1 MKKVLYISYFAPYD
15 KVDHAGGKVHNFYVK
30 KMQQEPELDITLL
43 TMCYQREVEKLDL
56 EQYGIDHRLVVL
68 DKNPIQKLWR
78 MFYSGF
84 SYFNPWDAY
93 NGVLLNYERHCLK
106 KMIRQYATK
115 HAAPDMIILQWTQ
128 IILLMPY
135 IRKWYP
141 TVPIVAIE
149 EDVLFLNFYR
159 RIGLS
164 QDRLHRQ
171 IAQYQYNNMKTKE
184 LQALQAAQLVVTNN
198 PKDGRLLLENQID
211 KNRLF
216 VSSVY
221 FENYGQI
228 VRKPKAKELLFY
240 GAMHREENHR
250 SVMWLIEEVMPL
262 LPKEYHLTVVG
273 ARPYREL
280 LDAQNERITVTGF
293 VEQVTPYFEEC
304 LCLVAPLVLGAG
316 IKVKVLEAMSA
327 AIPVLTN
334 EIGIEGIGAEDGK
347 EYYHCVS
354 AKDYAKCI
362 VELGENP
369 QLVTSMGKAAKQYVR
384 EHFDLERKYQEL
396 LVRMQQLDS

>member
-56 EQYGIDHRLVVL
+56 AQYGITHQLVVL
-68 DKNPIQKLWR
+68 DKNPVQKLWR

-84 SYFNPWDAY
+84 SYFNPWDTY

-106 KMIRQYATK
+106 KMIKQYAAK
-115 HAAPDMIILQWTQ
+115 HTTPDIIILQWTQ

-135 IRKWYP
+135 IRILYP
-141 TVPIVAIE
+141 SVPIVAIE

-159 RIGLS
+159 RIGLAKGKL
-164 QDRLHRQ
+164 QEQ
-171 IAQYQYNNMKTKE
+171 IAQYQYHNMKTKE
-184 LQALQAAQLVVTNN
+184 LHALQAAQLVVTNN
-198 PKDGRLLLENQID
+198 PKDGRLLLENQIEQ
-211 KNRLF
+211 KKLF

-228 VRKPKAKELLFY
+228 VRRPEAHELLFY

-262 LPKEYHLTVVG
+262 LPAEYHLTVVG
-273 ARPYREL
+273 ARPYKEL
-280 LDAQNERITVTGF
+280 LDAQNERVTVTGF
-293 VEQVTPYFEEC
+293 VEEVTPYFEKC

-354 AKDYAKCI
+354 AKDYAERI
-362 VELGENP
+362 VELGENV
-369 QLVTSMGKAAKQYVR
+369 QLAMSMGNAAKQYIR
-384 EHFDLERKYQEL
+384 EHFDLELKYQEL